1 MFFSV
6 LVPVYNAGNYLETCV
21 QSVLRQTER
30 DFELVLVDDG
40 STDGSGEVCDRFTAQ
55 NPGTVRA
62 VHQPNKGLIRTRRAG
77 IALAQGEYC
86 VFLDAD
92 DWLEDGALA
101 VIRETIERTGADVV
115 IYDNYDYFDE
125 ERTTTR
131 VRAAFADN
139 AVFTGEAKR
148 TVYEMLFASWRLNNI
163 WMKAVRTPLLKAD
176 DTPYEEFADNP
187 HGEDL
192 LQTLYPATH
201 AETIVYRALP
211 LYYYRR
217 RKGSIC
223 TDVSMSTLNLQH
235 DDRFTRQLLRY
246 MAVWG
251 MDTPENRKKLYAR
264 KLSAALTV
272 FWQYY
277 RCANTEAEKNA
288 VLEAG
293 WAAYTAPCLEQG
305 AKEALPFSKRLQLSA
320 IVKKKKRL
328 LDAMNA
334 FGRLQRKV
342 KYGA

>member
-21 QSVLRQTER
+21 QSALRQTER

-40 STDGSGEVCDRFTAQ
+40 STDGSGEVCDRFAAQ
-55 NPGTVRA
+55 NLGLVRV
-62 VHQPNKGLIRTRRAG
+62 VHQPNRGLILTRRVG

-92 DWLEDGALA
+92 DWLEDNALA
-101 VIRETIERTGADVV
+101 VIRETIERTDADIV
-115 IYDNYDYFDE
+115 IYDNYDYFDK

-139 AVFTGEAKR
+139 AVFVGETKR

-163 WMKAVRTPLLKAD
+163 WMKAIRTSLLRAD
-176 DTPYEEFADNP
+176 DTPYPDFADNP
-187 HGEDL
+187 HAEDL
-192 LQTLYPATH
+192 LQTLYPVTH
-201 AETIVYRALP
+201 AEKIVYRALP

-217 RKGSIC
+217 RSGSIC
-223 TDVSMSTLNLQH
+223 TNISVDDIRLEH
-235 DDRFTRQLLRY
+235 DERVTRQQLRY
-246 MAVWG
+246 MADWG
-251 MDTPENRKKLYAR
+251 MDTPANRKRLYAR
-264 KLSAALTV
+264 KLTALLTE

-277 RCANTEAEKNA
+277 RRAKGGDEKRT

-293 WAAYTAPCLEQG
+293 WPAYLAPYCRDGG
-305 AKEALPFSKRLQLSA
+305 ADALSPVKRLQLRA
-320 IVKKKKRL
+320 IQKKRKCL
-328 LDAMNA
+328 LDMLNVL
-334 FGRLQRKV
+334 GRLQRKV